1 MTGTN
6 SPRATGASRASRVS
20 RPSARELIEAIV
32 DPGSWHGWD
41 EPVEITTDDPEYR
54 ADLERARERTGL
66 DESVI
71 TGEGRIE
78 GRRVALVAC
87 EFRFLAGSI
96 GVAAGERLVRAV
108 ERATAERLPLLA
120 APASGGTRMQ
130 EGTVAF
136 LQMVKVAA
144 AITDHKAAGLPY
156 LVHLRHPTTGGV
168 LASWGSLGHVTA
180 AEPGALIGFM
190 GPRVHE
196 ALYGEEF
203 PPGVQNAEN
212 LMNHGLIDAVLPL
225 SRLSGVAARV
235 LRVLCAGDAVPG
247 VAPASLPATVG
258 AGAAAG
264 PTAEVGPGAP
274 SDAPG
279 GTPGRGGGSSA
290 RGGPSAASG
299 NGHGGAEAA
308 EAKGTAAHGEVAGGR
323 WDAEAGPP
331 SAAPGHVAPGGCGA
345 ERGAGGAAT
354 AEAAGPAGDVSAAHD
369 QAALA
374 ASAGVSGAPEGVE
387 GGAPAPAVGAG
398 PESGEPGRRG
408 DAAPGSAPVAAP
420 GQTGSGASTEP
431 VPGPGVPGGAPEAP
445 GGSMTS
451 APGAPDDTEVGAAVP
466 SAEVSIRASRRVE
479 RPGVRDLLRVAA
491 EDVSPLS
498 GTGAGEHDP
507 GLLLA
512 LARVGGTPCVV
523 LGHNRRSARKGE
535 TAEGPGE
542 GQALGP
548 AGLRTARRGMR
559 IAAELGLPLLTVI
572 DTAGAALSREA
583 EEGGLAAEIAR
594 CLADMVTLPA
604 PTLCLLLGQG
614 AGGAALALLPA
625 DRVVAARHAWLSP
638 LPPEG
643 ASAILHRTTERA
655 YEVAARQGVRSADLL
670 AQGIVDRIVEEDA
683 EDAEGSGAPDAFLSR
698 LGRLLGAELAALRA
712 QDPDERLAARR
723 VRHRRIGLPR

>member
-1 MTGTN
+1 MTGTH
-6 SPRATGASRASRVS
+6 PRAGTRK
-20 RPSARELIEAIV
+20 SAIDLVETFL
-32 DPGSWHGWD
+32 DPGSRRGWD
-41 EPVEITTDDPEYR
+41 QPVEIITTDPDYR

-71 TGEGRIE
+71 TGEGRVE
-78 GRRVALVAC
+78 GRRVAYVAC

-156 LVHLRHPTTGGV
+156 LVHVRHPTTGGV

-203 PPGVQNAEN
+203 PAGVQVAEN
-212 LMNHGLIDAVLPL
+212 LMNHGLIDAVLPT
-225 SRLSGVAARV
+225 SRLAEVAARV
-235 LRVLCAGDAVPG
+235 LRVLCGDQDPSPRAPG
-247 VAPASLPATVG
+247 EADFRPATEP
-258 AGAAAG
+258 GAAAPG
-264 PTAEVGPGAP
+264 AAGPG
-274 SDAPG
+274 G
-279 GTPGRGGGSSA
+279 GATA
-290 RGGPSAASG
+290 VGPSA
-299 NGHGGAEAA
+299 E
-308 EAKGTAAHGEVAGGR
+308 E
-323 WDAEAGPP
+323 
-331 SAAPGHVAPGGCGA
+331 
-345 ERGAGGAAT
+345 
-354 AEAAGPAGDVSAAHD
+354 
-369 QAALA
+369 
-374 ASAGVSGAPEGVE
+374 
-387 GGAPAPAVGAG
+387 
-398 PESGEPGRRG
+398 
-408 DAAPGSAPVAAP
+408 
-420 GQTGSGASTEP
+420 
-431 VPGPGVPGGAPEAP
+431 
-445 GGSMTS
+445 
-451 APGAPDDTEVGAAVP
+451 
-466 SAEVSIRASRRVE
+466 SIRASRRGD
-479 RPGVRDLLRVAA
+479 RAGVRDLLRVAA

-512 LARVGGTPCVV
+512 LARVGGVPCVV
-523 LGHNRRSARKGE
+523 LGHNRRGRPGGE
-535 TAEGPGE
+535 RASTE
-542 GQALGP
+542 GQPLGP

-583 EEGGLAAEIAR
+583 EEGGLAGEIAR

-643 ASAILHRTTERA
+643 ASAILYRSTERA
-655 YEVAARQGVRSADLL
+655 YEVADRQGVRSADLL
-670 AQGIVDRIVEEDA
+670 ANGIVDRVVEE
-683 EDAEGSGAPDAFLSR
+683 EGNGEGEGFLVG
-698 LGRLLGAELAALRA
+698 LGRILGAELAALRA
-712 QDPDERLAARR
+712 QDPGDRMAARR
-723 VRHRRIGLPR
+723 ARHRRIGVPS